1 MGNQEVAYMQDRIEK
16 VVELAAPVARVWRA
30 LTDHKEFGAW
40 FRVDLKGPFVLG
52 KVSLGVTTYP
62 GYEGMRWEANVVAM
76 EAERLFAFEWCPY
89 EHDDYR
95 DFASAPKTRVEFK
108 LEPTKKGTKLVITE
122 SGFDNIPDAK
132 RRVDALRSNTQGW
145 DIQAKNIAQYVES

>member
-1 MGNQEVAYMQDRIEK
+1 MQDRIEK
-16 VVELAAPVARVWRA
+16 VVELAAPLARVWRA
-30 LTDHKEFGAW
+30 LTDHQEFGAW
-40 FRVDLKGPFVLG
+40 FRVDLEGPFVVG
-52 KVSLGVTTYP
+52 EVSLGVTTYP

-76 EAERLFAFEWCPY
+76 ETERLFAFEWCPY
-89 EHDDYR
+89 EHDDDR

-122 SGFDNIPDAK
+122 SGFNGIPDDK

-145 DIQAKNIAQYVES
+145 DIQAKNIARHVES

>member
-1 MGNQEVAYMQDRIEK
+1 MQDEVEK
-16 VVELAAPVARVWRA
+16 VVELAAPVSRVWRA
-30 LTDHKEFGAW
+30 LTNHKEFGSW
-40 FRVDLKGPFVLG
+40 FRVDLEGPFVIG
-52 KVSLGVTTYP
+52 QVSLGVTTYP

-76 EAERLFAFEWCPY
+76 EPEQLFAFEWCPY

-95 DFASAPKTRVEFK
+95 DFASAPKTRVEFR

-122 SGFDNIPDAK
+122 SGFNGIPDDK

-145 DIQAKNIAQYVES
+145 DIQANNIAKHVES